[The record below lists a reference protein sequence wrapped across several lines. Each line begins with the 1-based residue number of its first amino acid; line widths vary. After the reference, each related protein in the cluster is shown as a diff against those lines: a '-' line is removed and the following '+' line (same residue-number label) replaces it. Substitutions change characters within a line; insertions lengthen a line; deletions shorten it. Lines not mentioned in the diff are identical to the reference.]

1 MLPEPIPELS
11 QIVMSEAKLMEKTRS
26 LKGLMLKLV
35 LAPFAVLFVV
45 TLIAIRPIVKIMIY
59 KVCKH
64 RIGHF
69 VLDTGLLEL
78 QARAKRKVGENHYVL
93 YYFPDSTT
101 SNFEVE
107 RLWRQ
112 ELRVISGSWG
122 WLLYEI
128 MRRMKFQVIT
138 STTIDFDGLIPD
150 SEPLFR
156 LSTRDTR
163 ESLCNRVPLPHT
175 QEFVTLHVRDAI
187 YETTLRSMVG
197 KVRQDARNS
206 EITTYIEAAEFL
218 ANRGYYV
225 FRMGSVPGP
234 ALITNHEKVIDY
246 RNSSFRDEKTDVY
259 LGALCKFCVSTAS
272 GWDSIPILLNRPII
286 LVNLAPI
293 FQPDMLS
300 IELIIFPKLIK
311 DAESKK
317 VLSITEILERSHPSI
332 TNNSQLAKLGL
343 VFQDLSSE
351 ELVDAVTEM
360 AQRVEGTFV
369 ETPEQKEMQ
378 AKAKHILSTHP
389 KLQPTPNYYPI
400 RAQFASC
407 FLSRYPNF
415 LDGLD

>member
-1 MLPEPIPELS
+1 MLPEPIPKLS

-69 VLDTGLLEL
+69 VWDTGLLEL
-78 QARAKRKVGENHYVL
+78 RARANRKNGENYHVL
-93 YYFPDSTT
+93 YYFPDSAT

-128 MRRMKFQVIT
+128 MRRMKFLVIK

-156 LSTRDTR
+156 LSPRDTR

-234 ALITNHEKVIDY
+234 ALITNHEQVIDY

-259 LGALCKFCVSTAS
+259 LGALCKFCVSTSS
-272 GWDSIPILLNRPII
+272 GWDSIPLSLNRPVIF
-286 LVNLAPI
+286 VNLVPFFNPAVLSLRQI
-293 FQPDMLS
+293 F
-300 IELIIFPKLIK
+300 FPKLIK
-311 DAESKK
+311 DANSDK
-317 VLSITEILERSHPSI
+317 VLSFSEILERDAFSL
-332 TNNSQLAKLGL
+332 NQNSQFTKLGL
-343 VFQDLSSE
+343 VSQALSSE
-351 ELVDAVTEM
+351 ELVEAVTEM

-378 AKAKHILSTHP
+378 AKARHILSTHP

-400 RAQFASC
+400 RAQLASC

-415 LDGLD
+415 LK

>member
-1 MLPEPIPELS
+1 MLPEPIPKVS
-11 QIVMSEAKLMEKTRS
+11 RIGMTEAKLREKTRS

-45 TLIAIRPIVKIMIY
+45 TLIAIRPIVKITIY
-59 KVCKH
+59 RVCKH

-69 VLDTGLLEL
+69 VSDTGLLEL
-78 QARAKRKVGENHYVL
+78 RARAKRKVGENYHVL
-93 YYFPDSTT
+93 YYFPDSTI

-112 ELRVISGSWG
+112 ELRVVSGSWG
-122 WLLYEI
+122 WLLFEI
-128 MRRMKFQVIT
+128 MRRMKFLVIT
-138 STTIDFDGLIPD
+138 STAIDFDGLIPD

-156 LSTRDTR
+156 LSTRDTK
-163 ESLCNRVPLPHT
+163 ESLCNRVHLPHT

-187 YETTLRSMVG
+187 YDTTLRSMDG
-197 KVRQDARNS
+197 KAHQDARNS
-206 EITTYIEAAEFL
+206 EISEYIAAAEFL

-259 LGALCKFCVSTAS
+259 LGALCKFCVSTSS
-272 GWDSIPILLNRPII
+272 GWDSIPRFLNRPLIF
-286 LVNLAPI
+286 VNLVPFFDPDVLSLRQI
-293 FQPDMLS
+293 F
-300 IELIIFPKLIK
+300 FPKLIK
-311 DAESKK
+311 DANSEK
-317 VLSITEILERSHPSI
+317 VLSLSEILERDAFSLVQ
-332 TNNSQLAKLGL
+332 NSQFTKLGL
-343 VFQDLSSE
+343 VSQALSSE

-400 RAQFASC
+400 RAQLASC

-415 LDGLD
+415 LK